1 MVNRKAGNLHEAD
14 KAELPMAL
22 EKKEYVVLS
31 EGNSRKKERES
42 WAEMLRRWLVE
53 CPRCSEVWLIV
64 GAREN
69 ERYICKDCGHKFVI
83 SFSGVANDRSSDSVL
98 AARRQ
103 E

>member
-1 MVNRKAGNLHEAD
+1 MVNMKAEERHEAD

-22 EKKEYVVLS
+22 EKSGHVVLS
-31 EGNSRKKERES
+31 EGNSRKRGRES

-53 CPRCSEVWLIV
+53 CPSCSEVWLVV

-69 ERYICKDCGHKFVI
+69 DRYICKDCGHTFFI
-83 SFSGVANDRSSDSVL
+83 RFSGAANDRQSDSAL
-98 AARRQ
+98 AARHQ